1 MDYEWLSGDADVAVG
16 YPIGT
21 SSVSNV
27 ASHASVSP
35 AQQHR
40 GPSILPEAGASA
52 AATASPLSYQA
63 QLGEPSNSP
72 EEEISTYAG
81 PSSSPQQQ
89 LPESPVSPDTV
100 DLLLAKTGRVS
111 DGWVSQTLFSQQ
123 IPVTT
128 TSPRFWDAPLISEA
142 GASAAATAS
151 PLSYQAQLGEPSNSP
166 EEEIST
172 YAGPSSSPQQQLPE
186 SPVSPDTVDLLLA
199 KTGRVSDGWVSQTLF
214 SQQIP
219 VTTTS
224 PRFWDAPLISPAISV
239 VEIDGEEIISISP
252 GPDDKVDVIVQLKQA
267 PVAVI
272 RARVKEAWSIDAT
285 TRARLVREHKQ
296 EVLDSHTAALEAMA
310 ERKLPFEPK
319 HYYTHILNGIAGSIR
334 MAELPALASLPQ
346 VGNVHLDY
354 QVQITLVIACPL

>member
-81 PSSSPQQQ
+81 
-89 LPESPVSPDTV
+89 
-100 DLLLAKTGRVS
+100 
-111 DGWVSQTLFSQQ
+111 
-123 IPVTT
+123 TT